1 MTDTLETILA
11 ARQSGTKDI
20 IDVDEPV
27 VKLVMFSLGERDFAF
42 LGESVREV
50 LPGNEPVYF
59 VPGMPLAVEGV
70 MNVRGDIESVI
81 GLHTLLQLK
90 NQGDQTRHSAILL
103 AKGKTMHSGL
113 RVDCLL
119 DVVDIPESQ
128 IQPPPESLPEHL
140 NQFVT
145 GLLQFK
151 QRAIAVL
158 DLDKVF
164 AAWQGGQ
171 G

>member
-1 MTDTLETILA
+1 MTETLETILA
-11 ARQSGTKDI
+11 ARQAPKEEI
-20 IDVDEPV
+20 VDVDEPV
-27 VKLVMFSLGERDFAF
+27 VKLVMFSLGSRDFAF
-42 LGESVREV
+42 LGELVREV
-50 LPGNEPVYF
+50 LPGTEPVYF
-59 VPGMPLAVEGV
+59 VPGMPSAVEGV

-81 GLHTLLQLK
+81 RLHSLLQLK
-90 NQGDQTRHSAILL
+90 DQDDKTRHSAILL
-103 AKGKTMHSGL
+103 AKGKKMHSGL

-140 NQFVT
+140 SPYVT

-151 QRAIAVL
+151 QRAVAVL